1 MQVDVDSG
9 HALERLGACFSGLVG
24 EHALVCL
31 RGDLGAG
38 KTTFVRG
45 LLGGAGQGGAI
56 KSPTFSLVEPY
67 ELGSYKVFHFDFYR
81 VQDPEELEYIGMR
94 DYLAQPGLCLV
105 EWPEKAGGF
114 LPEADLDIMIEKTEQ
129 GRRVRLELNTDRGN
143 ALSEKLGLAK
153 CFHSPGTVSSE
164 SR

>member
-1 MQVDVDSG
+1 MQADVANETD
-9 HALERLGACFSGLVG
+9 LEKLGACFSGLVH
-24 EHALVCL
+24 EHVLVCL

-38 KTTFVRG
+38 KTTLVRG
-45 LLGGAGQGGAI
+45 LLRGAGQGGAV

-67 ELGSYKVFHFDFYR
+67 ELGAHKVFHFDFYR

-94 DYLAQPGLCLV
+94 DYLDQPGLCLI

-114 LPEADLDIMIEKTEQ
+114 LPEADLDIMIHKTEK
-129 GRRVRLELNTDRGN
+129 GRRVRLELNTDRGK

-153 CFHSPGTVSSE
+153 CFSLPGAA
-164 SR
+164 SRNNR